1 MDRIIKDFQQAREK
15 KRDLRRK
22 SKTRTWSQKNSGLI
36 ELALVGV
43 TVILVILAVMHY
55 TYYAAQQ

>member
-1 MDRIIKDFQQAREK
+1 MDGIIKNFQEQREK

-22 SKTRTWSQKNSGLI
+22 SKTRTWSQKNSGII
-36 ELALVGV
+36 ELALVAV
-43 TVILVILAVMHY
+43 TVILLILAVMHF